1 VIRVVVCGMAKEQ
14 IARAARETAGP
25 AAEVTVTS
33 DFEAATAIQQGRA
46 DYYIGACQSG
56 AGGALAI
63 ATALLG
69 RDRVIRLS
77 GVGSTSV
84 DPGQVASALDEGKV
98 AFGIANS
105 HVATAVPTIVRAIL
119 DHARAS

>member
-1 VIRVVVCGMAKEQ
+1 VTRFVVCGMNKEMIAKVV
-14 IARAARETAGP
+14 RETGGADV
-25 AAEVTVTS
+25 EVRITS
-33 DFEAATAIQQGRA
+33 DFEAATAIKNGTA

-69 RDRVIRLS
+69 REAVIRLS
-77 GVGSTSV
+77 GVGSAGV
-84 DPGQVASALDEGKV
+84 DARDIGVALDEGKR

-105 HVATAVPTIVRAIL
+105 HVVSAVPLIVRTVI
-119 DHARAS
+119 ARQE